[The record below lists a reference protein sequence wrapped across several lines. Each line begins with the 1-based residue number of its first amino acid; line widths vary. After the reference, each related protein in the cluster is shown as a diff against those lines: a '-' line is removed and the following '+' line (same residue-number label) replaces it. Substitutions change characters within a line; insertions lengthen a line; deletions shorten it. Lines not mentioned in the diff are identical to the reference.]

1 MQRISDGDDYPAGKL
16 NDLAVC
22 YFLKTE
28 SGWMFMPVD
37 DRSEAD
43 KTLREM
49 CDRADVLS
57 VTLKSGPKIGRQSP
71 VVWIAQFLACDD

>member
-43 KTLREM
+43 KTLRGNV
-49 CDRADVLS
+49 RPGGRS
-57 VTLKSGPKIGRQSP
+57 VGYSQKRPENRTAKPRSLDCS
-71 VVWIAQFLACDD
+71 V